1 MTKYGVIVGS
11 IRENS
16 YSKGVADALV
26 AGLPADAEVTYL
38 NIADLP
44 LYNQDF
50 DAASPEAYTRFRN
63 DVLAQDAFI
72 FVTPEHNRS
81 IPAALKN
88 ALDVA
93 SRPWGQNVW
102 AGKPALV
109 ASQSVSG
116 IAGVLAH
123 HVLRQTLV
131 FLDMPTMQQP
141 ELYIGNVGTLAD
153 ESGQITN
160 ADTKAFWLMQPNN
173 LLHLLISLCHNF
185 KLEKVA
191 TVRSRLFLLA
201 NKYCMNRNIKFVLS
215 LSVSAIMRPKMLNI
229 S

>member
-16 YSKGVADALV
+16 YSKGVSDALV

-81 IPAALKN
+81 IPAALKTRWTS
-88 ALDVA
+88 L
-93 SRPWGQNVW
+93 
-102 AGKPALV
+102 
-109 ASQSVSG
+109 
-116 IAGVLAH
+116 
-123 HVLRQTLV
+123 HVLGVKMFGLGSQL
-131 FLDMPTMQQP
+131 
-141 ELYIGNVGTLAD
+141 
-153 ESGQITN
+153 
-160 ADTKAFWLMQPNN
+160 WLPHNQ
-173 LLHLLISLCHNF
+173 SLG
-185 KLEKVA
+185 
-191 TVRSRLFLLA
+191 LLA
-201 NKYCMNRNIKFVLS
+201 YWHITCCAKHWS
-215 LSVSAIMRPKMLNI
+215 S
-229 S
+229 